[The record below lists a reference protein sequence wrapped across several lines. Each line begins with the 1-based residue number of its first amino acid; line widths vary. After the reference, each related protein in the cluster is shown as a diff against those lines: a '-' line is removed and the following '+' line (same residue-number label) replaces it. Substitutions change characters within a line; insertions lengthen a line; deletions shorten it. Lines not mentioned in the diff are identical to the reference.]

1 MQDKPYRSIVGAIGY
16 TTSVGVRGD
25 CAFAQKECARYNAN
39 PGPRHWAKLLQIV
52 QYLRKTPKHGV
63 FFPKAGGFQLTGSSD
78 ADYNGD
84 TDERLSTTG
93 VVIKFGGAPIL
104 TMSRTQ
110 KYAAKSVGQSEH
122 GALAQMAAELLFFR
136 HALLSL
142 DLPQG
147 VTGVEV
153 NENIQCLM
161 ESDSA
166 VALAAARRPD
176 NWPSDK
182 FKHIESHKMFW
193 HQYVKDKVLKLVK
206 VPTELMPADVLTKN
220 FLSVEKFENAAAHI
234 VRPLPKMLQ
243 IGQV

>member
-1 MQDKPYRSIVGAIGY
+1 MAILRTDGGGEFGGKAARPRIYMFDDETGVNSVCSAYGIKKEETVANESDMMGVAEAANRRALEAIRCMLYAANLPKQFWGFALVHWCQVDWY
-16 TTSVGVRGD
+16 TVNS
-25 CAFAQKECARYNAN
+25 
-39 PGPRHWAKLLQIV
+39 AK
-52 QYLRKTPKHGV
+52 
-63 FFPKAGGFQLTGSSD
+63 GSSPFKIR
-78 ADYNGD
+78 YG
-84 TDERLSTTG
+84 R
-93 VVIKFGGAPIL
+93 
-104 TMSRTQ
+104 
-110 KYAAKSVGQSEH
+110 
-122 GALAQMAAELLFFR
+122 
-136 HALLSL
+136 
-142 DLPQG
+142 
-147 VTGVEV
+147 
-153 NENIQCLM
+153 
-161 ESDSA
+161 